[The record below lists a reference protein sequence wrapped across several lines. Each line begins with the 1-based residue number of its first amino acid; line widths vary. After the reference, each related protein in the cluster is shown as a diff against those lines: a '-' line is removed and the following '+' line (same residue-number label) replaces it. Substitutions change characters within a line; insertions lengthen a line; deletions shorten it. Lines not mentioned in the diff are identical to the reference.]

1 MPRTYCFV
9 GPSVPDAAGL
19 TAGSGVRLM
28 PPVAAGD
35 LLRLGARAGDTVG
48 IVDGYFHQTGSVR
61 HKEIL
66 ALLGSG
72 VRVLGAASMG
82 ALRAAELDRFGMA
95 GVGGVYADYRDG
107 KLEADDE
114 VTLLH
119 SPGTEGY
126 RALSEP
132 LVCMRATFAAA
143 VRDGVCAAA
152 TADRLVGV
160 LAGWP
165 FGRRSYGALP
175 EAGAE
180 AGLDPSATGALQR
193 YCLAHRRDPKREDAL
208 LLIDHLRTGGGPT
221 SPAPGRVHRTAHLY
235 AWQLA
240 AQAVSHE
247 SPLALLRACRLFADD
262 YPRRHR
268 AAVLRTLAAHCDREC
283 GRDATGATDAE
294 RALRHGAHHGLYR
307 LPADPARLGF
317 LPLWLTAAE
326 AALPVTEQ
334 LLTALV
340 RSCRHTLRLPWDEEA
355 LTLLDEPSVRDPAL
369 RFVRLAREVND
380 RALSGRRGPGGVEAI
395 PRRRILD
402 LLAERWHTPHD
413 DLGLAA
419 LDRGF
424 PSLDSA
430 VTATRPLY
438 LFARYN
444 EGLAHLRTTVSE
456 ERGQADALGAG

>member
-1 MPRTYCFV
+1 M

-19 TAGSGVRLM
+19 TAGSGIRLM

-35 LLRLGARAGDTVG
+35 LLRLDARAGDTVG

-82 ALRAAELDRFGMA
+82 ALRAAELDRFGML

-107 KLEADDE
+107 RLEADDE

-119 SPGTEGY
+119 SPGADGY

-132 LVCMRATFAAA
+132 LVCVRATLAAA
-143 VRDGVCAAA
+143 VRDGVCDAP

-160 LAGWP
+160 LARWP

-180 AGLDPSATGALQR
+180 AGLDPSVAGALQR
-193 YCLAHRRDPKREDAL
+193 YCAAHRRDPKREDAL
-208 LLIDHLRTGGGPT
+208 LLIDHLRTGGPSDGRNPRQ
-221 SPAPGRVHRTAHLY
+221 PPGRVHRTAHLY

-240 AQAVSHE
+240 ARAASPE

-262 YPRRHR
+262 YPQRHR
-268 AAVLRTLAAHCDREC
+268 ELVLRALAAHCDREC
-283 GRDATGATDAE
+283 GQEARGGSDAE

-307 LPADPARLGF
+307 LPADPGRLGF

-326 AALPVTEQ
+326 ATLPVTEQ

-340 RSCRHTLRLPWDEEA
+340 RSCRHTLRLPWDEDA
-355 LTLLDEPSVRDPAL
+355 LALLEVPSVRDVAL

-380 RALSGRRGPGGVEAI
+380 RALSGRRDKGVDAL
-395 PRRRILD
+395 PRRLILD
-402 LLAERWHTPHD
+402 LLAQRWRTPHD
-413 DLGLAA
+413 DLELAA

-430 VTATRPLY
+430 VTATRPFY
-438 LFARYN
+438 LLARYN
-444 EGLAHLRTTVSE
+444 EGLARLPTT
-456 ERGQADALGAG
+456 GAARV